1 MGCREGRQAG
11 RSVVACTRAES
22 VCLSA
27 PATHRKHLGIVVQSL
42 QQRARHHLSME
53 CVHDANGM
61 EGTKVRRR
69 VNDDNGARAMRTQR
83 TPPRSRKSLEAE
95 RPIAGQLPTEA
106 DTVVL

>member
-1 MGCREGRQAG
+1 M
-11 RSVVACTRAES
+11 
-22 VCLSA
+22 
-27 PATHRKHLGIVVQSL
+27 K
-42 QQRARHHLSME
+42 

-69 VNDDNGARAMRTQR
+69 VNDENGARAMRTQR

-106 DTVVL
+106 DTVVLGSAAKPTA